1 MALTKKEYN
10 ALGEA
15 EYMINDVLVIAA
27 PITFGGFC
35 KKYDF
40 DSKEYDFD
48 FDGYDVEISIV
59 TKYPRH
65 IFFSRNLF
73 EAISAKSNY

>member
-1 MALTKKEYN
+1 MALTKKEYD

-15 EYMINDVLVIAA
+15 EYMIDDALVIAA

-35 KKYDF
+35 EKYDF
-40 DSKEYDFD
+40 
-48 FDGYDVEISIV
+48 EISIV
-59 TKYPRH
+59 AENPRH
-65 IFFSRNLF
+65 IFFPRNLF

>member
-1 MALTKKEYN
+1 MTLTQKEYDT
-10 ALGEA
+10 LEEA
-15 EYMINDVLVIAA
+15 EYMIDDALVVAA
-27 PITFGGFC
+27 PITFGRFC
-35 KKYDF
+35 EKYDF

-59 TKYPRH
+59 SENPRQ
-65 IFFSRNLF
+65 IFFPRNLI